1 MNIHTLADVRTYS
14 VQYSDK
20 VRFPQLRIKCDVA
33 KSCLGTHTV
42 PMTICLPSHSI

>member
-33 KSCLGTHTV
+33 KSCLGTPHSSYDY
-42 PMTICLPSHSI
+42 MPSIT